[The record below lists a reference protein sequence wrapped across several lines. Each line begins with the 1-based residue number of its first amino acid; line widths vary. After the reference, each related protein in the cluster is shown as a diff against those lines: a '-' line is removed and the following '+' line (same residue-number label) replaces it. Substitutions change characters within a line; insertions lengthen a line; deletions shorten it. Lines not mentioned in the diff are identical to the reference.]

1 MRTAGM
7 TFRTWLAAATC
18 LTGLAPT
25 LVHAQTTPA
34 PATPA
39 TAAPPAAAPA
49 AAAPAAPA
57 APPPGYWIDGIHLSA
72 EFETGIIANPSDPK
86 LNIGQSFTDH
96 PNQVQL
102 NQILIGAEKKLDPN
116 ATGYDW
122 AFKFSGMYGSD
133 ARYTHFLGFLNQAL
147 PITQRNQIDVV
158 EASATLHI
166 PVPIFSGGMEVKGG
180 MFATPLG
187 AETIDPSGNPFYS
200 HSYIFNF
207 AAPYK
212 HTGILATAH
221 VTSLLDLYLGVDTGS
236 NTTFGPYGDDNDS
249 IAGIVGF
256 GLNMM
261 GGNLTVLALSHMG
274 PEDPSRALAPIGF
287 DASSYMRYYNDLV
300 IVWKTTDKLTLTAEG
315 TWARDD
321 FGTKGYSGTPSP
333 ANAIGLATYAS
344 YTLTDTLTLNAR
356 AEVFR
361 DDNGFFVAGF
371 EGNYDPIRA
380 ENGLS
385 PLSTAYAPPAATYG
399 ALTLGVTYKPNVPPP
414 FTAVMIRPEIR
425 YDQSLGGNKVF
436 NPSGP
441 TTFRDTG
448 AFTFGSDLVV
458 TF

>member
-1 MRTAGM
+1 MIGKFDMRTAGI

-18 LTGLAPT
+18 LTGVIPT

-34 PATPA
+34 PAA
-39 TAAPPAAAPA
+39 PAAAPA
-49 AAAPAAPA
+49 AAAPAAP
-57 APPPGYWIDGIHLSA
+57 PPGYWINGIHLSA
-72 EFETGIIANPSDPK
+72 VIEAGIIANPADPK

-116 ATGYDW
+116 ATGFDW

-133 ARYTHFLGFLNQAL
+133 ARYTHYLGFLDEAL
-147 PITQRNQIDVV
+147 PISQRNQLDVV

-166 PVPIFSGGMEVKGG
+166 PVPVFSGGLDVKGG
-180 MFATPLG
+180 LYATPLG
-187 AETIDPSGNPFYS
+187 AELIDPSTNPFYS

-207 AAPYK
+207 AAPFK
-212 HTGILATAH
+212 HMGILATAH
-221 VTSLLDLYLGVDTGS
+221 VTSLVDLYLGVDTGT
-236 NTTFGPYGDDNDS
+236 NTTLGPWGDDNNS
-249 IAGIVGF
+249 VAGIVGF

-261 GGNLTVLALSHMG
+261 DGNLTVLALSHMG
-274 PEDPSRALAPIGF
+274 PENATRALAPRF
-287 DASSYMRYYNDLV
+287 DANAYMRYYNDLV
-300 IVWKTTDKLTLTAEG
+300 IVYKATDKLTLTAEG

-321 FGTKGYSGTPSP
+321 FGTSGFTGNPQPS
-333 ANAIGLATYAS
+333 NAIGLALYAG
-344 YTLTDTLTLNAR
+344 YALTDTLTLNGR

-371 EGNYDPIRA
+371 EGNYDPVRLQK
-380 ENGLS
+380 GQSL
-385 PLSTAYAPPAATYG
+385 LSTAYGPGQATYG

-414 FTAVMIRPEIR
+414 LTGLMIRPEVR
-425 YDQSLGGNKVF
+425 YDQSLGGKKVF

-448 AFTFGSDLVV
+448 AFTVGTDLVV